1 MGFTVEEI
9 RKMGLEALRH
19 MDETVEYKREYKPI
33 HFTEKPLPKGSKPI
47 MHWVN
52 ENDLESRGLVHG
64 LVNAIEHI
72 NARALSLEDYPFYY
86 STNKDNQM
94 DQRLLIPFYH
104 KHKIIGYTGRWL
116 GEKNYKIAKYFTDV
130 PPGYVFNCDVQNY
143 NRQFVLVCE
152 GPMDAIALDGVAV
165 LGSEPNQ
172 RQAEMINNLQ
182 RKVIVVPDRD
192 DAGRKMIAKAVDYGW
207 SVAFPQWGNDV
218 TDVGEAVTKYGKLLT
233 FKSIL
238 ATIQDT
244 KLKIE
249 LKAKQ
254 WYK

>member
-1 MGFTVEEI
+1 
-9 RKMGLEALRH
+9 
-19 MDETVEYKREYKPI
+19 
-33 HFTEKPLPKGSKPI
+33 
-47 MHWVN
+47 
-52 ENDLESRGLVHG
+52 
-64 LVNAIEHI
+64 
-72 NARALSLEDYPFYY
+72 
-86 STNKDNQM
+86 
-94 DQRLLIPFYH
+94 
-104 KHKIIGYTGRWL
+104 
-116 GEKNYKIAKYFTDV
+116 
-130 PPGYVFNCDVQNY
+130 
-143 NRQFVLVCE
+143 
-152 GPMDAIALDGVAV
+152 
-165 LGSEPNQ
+165 
-172 RQAEMINNLQ
+172 MINNLQ

-254 WYK
+254 LSLIHI